1 MSPAV
6 VSRVFNQDPTLSLRD
21 ETRAAVVQA
30 IKALG
35 YRPNSA
41 ARGLR
46 NARTRTIA
54 LVLDQAT
61 NPMLTDVVT
70 GAQRAALRADYVVI
84 IIDAEEVEEGRS
96 LVRNM
101 IAANRI
107 DGLLV
112 HAGFGSGAV
121 KVIDLAAGLPAVV
134 LNDPGPAELSSV
146 RLDDEA
152 AVRLATQHLIDLG
165 HRHLAFVEARK
176 SSTSDRRRDAFL
188 REMRGGLGDVKGKV
202 VPCAGWTPQQSHD
215 AVVNLLKKGKSP
227 TAFVAV
233 NAISAVGVLSGLTA
247 SGLSVPR
254 DASVIAIHD
263 GWFAPHLNP
272 PLTTVRLPLPEL
284 GRAAV
289 ELLISLLGGGEVIH
303 LVIDHPAPQLVHRH
317 STAVPPAP
325 ATKGPGKKRVRDA
338 PLRERRGG

>member
-6 VSRVFNQDPTLSLRD
+6 VSRVFNQDPTLYLRD

-35 YRPNSA
+35 YTPHSA
-41 ARGLR
+41 AQGLR
-46 NARTRTIA
+46 KARTRTIG
-54 LVLDQAT
+54 LVLDQVT

-70 GAQRAALRADYVVI
+70 GAQRAALRAGYVVI

-96 LVRNM
+96 LVRSM
-101 IAANRI
+101 IASNRI
-107 DGLLV
+107 DGLLL
-112 HAGFGSGAV
+112 HAGFGSGAE

-134 LNDPGPAELSSV
+134 MNDPGPPKLSSV

-152 AVRLATQHLIDLG
+152 AVRLATRHLIDLG
-165 HRHLAFVEARK
+165 HRRLAFVEARG

-188 REMRGGLGDVKGKV
+188 REIRGVSDVKGAV
-202 VPCAGWTPQQSHD
+202 VPCGGWTPQQSHD
-215 AVVNLLKKGKSP
+215 AVARMLKTEKAP

-233 NAISAVGVLSGLTA
+233 NTISAVGVMSGLTE
-247 SGLSVPR
+247 SGLSAPL

-263 GWFAPHLNP
+263 SWFAPHLNP

-289 ELLISLLGGGEVIH
+289 ELLISLLEGGEAIH
-303 LVIDHPAPQLVHRH
+303 LVIDD
-317 STAVPPAP
+317 PAP
-325 ATKGPGKKRVRDA
+325 ALVLRRSTAPPPGPNGSGKRDA
-338 PLRERRGG
+338 SVSGS